1 MLVVVE
7 VGSSLKIEITFIA
20 TNLHISFYTLLT
32 TRKTMKKIILASLL
46 AATSMSNAF
55 AVAIT
60 SLPDGTLLNMATLNY
75 FGTGPQALDSNTVW
89 TSDTANSVYGYT
101 NGYGF
106 ANNGYWS
113 GVPMVGVN
121 SSGNTMTF
129 TFTQAVVAFGGF
141 MNFAPGY
148 GNAVIA
154 AYDTNGS
161 MLDSTT
167 LTFNTNGTSNS
178 GEFHGFRQNTASI
191 KTFTMSG
198 SYIGGSNF
206 AVVAVPE
213 PETYAMMLAGLAG
226 LGFMA
231 RRRKA

>member
-1 MLVVVE
+1 
-7 VGSSLKIEITFIA
+7 
-20 TNLHISFYTLLT
+20 
-32 TRKTMKKIILASLL
+32 MKKIILASLL

-55 AVAIT
+55 AVAVT

-75 FGTGPQALDSNTVW
+75 FGTGPQALDSNTTW

-106 ANNGYWS
+106 GSNGFWS
-113 GVPMVGVN
+113 GTPMVGLN
-121 SSGNTMTF
+121 SSSNTMTF
-129 TFTQAVVAFGGF
+129 TFNQAVVAFGGF
-141 MNFAPGY
+141 LNWAPGY
-148 GNAVIA
+148 GNATIA
-154 AYDTNGS
+154 AYDTNGGLIES
-161 MLDSTT
+161 SAI
-167 LTFNTNGTSNS
+167 TFNTNGSNNS

-191 KTFTMSG
+191 KSFTMSG
-198 SYIGGSNF
+198 AYIGGSDF

-226 LGFMA
+226 LGLMA